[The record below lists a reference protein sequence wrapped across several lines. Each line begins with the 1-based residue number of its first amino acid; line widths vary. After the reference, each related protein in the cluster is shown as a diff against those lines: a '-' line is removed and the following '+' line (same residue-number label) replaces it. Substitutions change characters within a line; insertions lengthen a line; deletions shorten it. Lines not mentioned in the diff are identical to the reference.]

1 MEQDNSLWKLPGDPR
16 CVLCKGS
23 KLLCGKERCPI
34 LVKFYAK
41 QKTVPMLDSLKLEG
55 SSPPS
60 VFVGRFGYPKVYIG
74 PMVPPVIGDTS
85 IMDSPEQWS
94 GLSIDEIVNFRFQLV
109 RGKYLTDVHNF
120 EGRII
125 EQTQEIAM
133 AKSCP
138 DTEITFK
145 NKPMGRMV
153 LDDEIAPFGPSAR
166 IEQMDVNSIRAEYQ
180 IEKAHHDG
188 DLKSREAVF
197 RLYDKGLPV
206 SQIQKSFSVG
216 LFGID
221 KNRKF
226 VPTRWSITAVDSTLG
241 NILLDETKDYPI
253 INEYRIYETTALDN
267 RWIILMLPREWCYE
281 LIEAW
286 YPKTIWNPNGKEI
299 MMVSSHEFFKGRK
312 TYPEI
317 GGCYFASKLAVN
329 ELLTKEKRQAGI
341 VVFREAHAGYI
352 MPVGVWLTR
361 EGVRE
366 TLKNKPMKFNTL
378 EESLKYITSRL
389 DIPLSKWIEHSA
401 ILKEVKFQKRISD
414 F

>member
-74 PMVPPVIGDTS
+74 PMVPPIIGNTS
-85 IMDSPEQWS
+85 IMDSPEQWA

-138 DTEITFK
+138 DAEITFK
-145 NKPMGRMV
+145 NKPTGRMV

-180 IEKAHHDG
+180 IEKAYYDG
-188 DLKSREAVF
+188 DLKSQDAVF
-197 RLYDKGLPV
+197 RLYEKGLPV

-216 LFGID
+216 LFGIE

-241 NILLDETKDYPI
+241 NILLDETKDYPV

-286 YPKTIWNPNGKEI
+286 YPKTIWNPDGKEI

-312 TYPEI
+312 TYAEI
-317 GGCYFASKLAVN
+317 GGCWYATRLATN
-329 ELLTKEKRQAGI
+329 EFLVKEKRQAG
-341 VVFREAHAGYI
+341 VVIFREAHAGYI
-352 MPVGVWLTR
+352 LPVGVWLTR
-361 EGVRE
+361 ESVRE
-366 TLKNKPMKFNTL
+366 ALKNKPMKFNTL
-378 EESLKYITSRL
+378 EESLKYISSKL
-389 DIPLSKWIEHSA
+389 DIPLSNWMKHSA
-401 ILKEVKFQKRISD
+401 ILKEVKFQKRMSD

>member
-1 MEQDNSLWKLPGDPR
+1 
-16 CVLCKGS
+16 
-23 KLLCGKERCPI
+23 
-34 LVKFYAK
+34 
-41 QKTVPMLDSLKLEG
+41 MLDSLKLEG

-60 VFVGRFGYPKVYIG
+60 VFVGSFNYPRVFVG
-74 PMVPPVIGDTS
+74 PMIPPVHGDTS
-85 IMDSPEQWS
+85 IMDYPEQWS

-120 EGRII
+120 DGRII

-138 DTEITFK
+138 DTEVIFK
-145 NKPMGRMV
+145 SKPMGRMV

-166 IEQMDVNSIRAEYQ
+166 IEQLDVSSIRAEQ
-180 IEKAHHDG
+180 SIEKAYYDG

>member
-41 QKTVPMLDSLKLEG
+41 QKTVPMLDSLTLEG

-74 PMVPPVIGDTS
+74 PMVPPIIGNTS
-85 IMDSPEQWS
+85 IMDSPEQWA

-145 NKPMGRMV
+145 NKPTGRMV

-180 IEKAHHDG
+180 IEKAYYDG
-188 DLKSREAVF
+188 DLKSRDAVF
-197 RLYDKGLPV
+197 KLYEKGLPV

-216 LFGID
+216 LFGIE

-241 NILLDETKDYPI
+241 DILLNETKDYPI
-253 INEYRIYETTALDN
+253 INEYRIYETTNLDN
-267 RWIILMLPREWCYE
+267 RWIILMMPREWCYE

-286 YPKTIWNPNGKEI
+286 YPKTLWNPDGKEV

-312 TYPEI
+312 TYAEI
-317 GGCYFASKLAVN
+317 GGCWYATRLAVN
-329 ELLTKEKRQAGI
+329 EFLTKEKRQAG
-341 VVFREAHAGYI
+341 VVIFREAHAGYI
-352 MPVGVWLTR
+352 LPLGVWLTR
-361 EGVRE
+361 ESVRTALKTE
-366 TLKNKPMKFNTL
+366 PKNFVTLN
-378 EESLKYITSRL
+378 EGLKYISNRL
-389 DIPLSKWIEHSA
+389 DIPLKTWLKHSA
-401 ILKEVKFQKRISD
+401 VLKDSFYQKRLVD
-414 F
+414 Y

>member
-1 MEQDNSLWKLPGDPR
+1 M
-16 CVLCKGS
+16 
-23 KLLCGKERCPI
+23 LCGKERCPI

-41 QKTVPMLDSLKLEG
+41 RKTVPILDSLKLEG

-74 PMVPPVIGDTS
+74 PMVPPVIGNTS
-85 IMDSPEQWS
+85 IMDSPEQWA

-138 DTEITFK
+138 DTEIIFK
-145 NKPMGRMV
+145 SKPMGRMV

-180 IEKAHHDG
+180 IEKAYYDG
-188 DLKSREAVF
+188 DLKSRDAVF
-197 RLYDKGLPV
+197 RLYEKGLPV

-241 NILLDETKDYPI
+241 NILLEDTKGYPI

-267 RWIILMLPREWCYE
+267 RWIVLMLPREWCYE

-286 YPKTIWNPNGKEI
+286 YPKTIWNPDGKDI
-299 MMVSSHEFFKGRK
+299 MIVSSHEFFKGRK

-329 ELLTKEKRQAGI
+329 ELLTKEKRQAGVI
-341 VVFREAHAGYI
+341 VLREAHAGYI
-352 MPVGVWLTR
+352 MPVGVWN
-361 EGVRE
+361 VRE
-366 TLKNKPMKFNTL
+366 NVRQALKTEPKKFA
-378 EESLKYITSRL
+378 SLNECLDYITQKM
-389 DIPLSKWIEHSA
+389 DIPLKTWLKHSA
-401 ILKEVKFQKRISD
+401 VLRETMTQRKLTD
-414 F
+414 FYGSK